1 MVFTMNQ
8 LWKLIEIP
16 TFEDKRG
23 VLSVIENNKDIPF
36 SIQRVYYIYGSQM
49 KTVRGYHAH
58 KKLQQVLIA
67 VNGSIDVK
75 LHDGCNEETITL
87 KNPFSGLLVKSPVWR
102 TMRAFSSDAIL
113 LVLASLPYAKSDY
126 IRSYSEFKSY
136 INIVN
141 IDGKN
146 HEKKQL

>member
-87 KNPFSGLLVKSPVWR
+87 KNPFS
-102 TMRAFSSDAIL
+102 FFFFF
-113 LVLASLPYAKSDY
+113 LAMQGAC
-126 IRSYSEFKSY
+126 
-136 INIVN
+136 IVFC
-141 IDGKN
+141 I
-146 HEKKQL
+146 